1 MSQADIDVP
10 DVGWVSGSVAQ
21 QIQEQSAKYGV
32 DAKLSSYATLTRPN
46 EQDELEFG
54 GIPKEWCR
62 AKLGEIADQITK
74 GTTPTTAGFQ
84 YLDSGVP
91 FIKIENI
98 NQHGIDL
105 STLPQFISEEA
116 HKALLRSQFQEGDVL
131 FSIAG
136 TIGKTALVTQ
146 EHIPANT
153 NQAVAII
160 RGTARFLDTK
170 FLRQQLKQSAETIAK
185 SNARGGAMNN
195 ISLGDLK
202 EVDLSI
208 PSFSEQQQIAAKL
221 DELLTQA
228 DTLKTR
234 LDAIPKI
241 LKRFRQSVLVAA
253 MNGKLTEE
261 WRAEAN
267 ITKYDIG
274 SKLADERIKM
284 WPGKRKYKPA
294 ISPGEIDSSE
304 FIDLPDSWLRATLDQ
319 ITWSV
324 KDGPHFSPQYQDK
337 GIPFI
342 SGGSIRPGKID
353 LSISKYISE
362 ELHQELSTR
371 CKPEY
376 HDILYTKGGTTG
388 LAAVNTLRV
397 DFNVWVHVAVLKL
410 ISNNLVNPFFVQ
422 HALNSQNCYNQSQ
435 RYTHGVG
442 NQDLGLTRMINIVL
456 PVPPIEEQTEIVTQ
470 VEQLLTYA
478 DQIEQRVKD
487 AQARVNHLTQAI
499 LAKAFRGE
507 LTADWREQN
516 PGLITGENSAEALL
530 ARIKQERQLLENNK
544 VTNRRTIKKQ
554 VKV

>member
-10 DVGWVSGSVAQ
+10 DVGWDSDSVAQ

-32 DAKLSSYATLTRPN
+32 DAELSGYAALTRPTK
-46 EQDELEFG
+46 QDELEFG

-62 AKLGEIADQITK
+62 AKLGDIADQITK

-105 STLPQFISEEA
+105 NTLSQFISEEA
-116 HKALLRSQFQEGDVL
+116 HKALLRSQFQEGDIL

-208 PSFSEQQQIAAKL
+208 PSFSEQQQIADQL
-221 DELLTQA
+221 DDLLAQV

-234 LDAIPKI
+234 LDTIPKI

-253 MNGKLTEE
+253 MNGRLTEE

-267 ITKYDIG
+267 ITKCDIG
-274 SKLADERIKM
+274 SKLADERIRM
-284 WPGKRKYKPA
+284 WPGKRKYKSA
-294 ISPGEIDSSE
+294 ISPDEIESNE
-304 FIDLPDSWLRATLDQ
+304 FIDLPASWLRATLDQ

-324 KDGPHFSPQYQDK
+324 KDGPHFSPKYQDK

-362 ELHQELSTR
+362 ELHQELSMR

-388 LAAVNTLRV
+388 LATVNTLQI

-410 ISNNLVNPFFVQ
+410 VSDNLVNPFFVQ
-422 HALNSQNCYNQSQ
+422 HALNSQDGYNQSQ
-435 RYTHGVG
+435 KYTHGVG
-442 NQDLGLTRMINIVL
+442 NQDLGLTRMIKIIL
-456 PVPPIEEQTEIVTQ
+456 PVPPIEEQTEIVRR
-470 VEQLLTYA
+470 VEQLFTYA

-487 AQARVNHLTQAI
+487 AQARVNHLTQSI

-516 PGLITGENSAEALL
+516 PDLISGENSAEALL
-530 ARIKQERQLLENNK
+530 AKIKADRECA
-544 VTNRRTIKKQ
+544 TSKKAR
-554 VKV
+554 KTSSI